1 MKGMIITLVTVAAMS
16 LPPAT
21 AQAGGWGSKGNQTGS
36 SGGLINISP
45 NVNLGSLKALNNI
58 GVLNGNNILSGN
70 KTSIGNGILSGVGIG
85 ILSGN
90 NSGNRSGD
98 RGNRRH

>member
-1 MKGMIITLVTVAAMS
+1 MKGMIITVAIVAAMS
-16 LPPAT
+16 LPAAT

-70 KTSIGNGILSGVGIG
+70 KTSIGNGILSGIGIG

-90 NSGNRSGD
+90 KSNNRSNSGH
-98 RGNRRH
+98 RR